1 MTLTDIL
8 LIALIGLTLALH
20 YQAHR
25 IIQFLDAIGEMI
37 QDYKDGNK

>member
-8 LIALIGLTLALH
+8 LIVLIALVLGLH

-25 IIQFLDAIGEMI
+25 IIQFIDAIGEMI
-37 QDYKDGNK
+37 SDQEHRT